1 MSEIIARKSGAH
13 YATDFL
19 SWTDGVDALLK
30 PSDDAPLPHV
40 LVHVARV
47 TNTPWGIAPA
57 GMLLINPDM
66 KEVPDFFGFV
76 CADEELGKYF
86 GPKIFKGTPFEQA
99 PVFKANINIHVDFPG
114 NVRATIEVAGHV
126 CELEMSSF
134 DAAQYYNRDPFPMPF
149 RQNVIEAKAS
159 SATFKWNGKIIGG
172 ALPAT
177 GIGSGLPACYS
188 PSGMYFME

>member
-86 GPKIFKGTPFEQA
+86 ENPADLLQRTRYRLLTKEIRQGGGP
-99 PVFKANINIHVDFPG
+99 
-114 NVRATIEVAGHV
+114 IEV
-126 CELEMSSF
+126 EFTE
-134 DAAQYYNRDPFPMPF
+134 
-149 RQNVIEAKAS
+149 
-159 SATFKWNGKIIGG
+159 
-172 ALPAT
+172 
-177 GIGSGLPACYS
+177 
-188 PSGMYFME
+188 